1 MMIELLIAIPLI
13 TAGAVYFVKTR
24 RQMELVSTVGIVA
37 LFAVACFTVYDVVVH
52 GNIEYSVWFADS
64 LSAYML
70 IIISLIALM
79 TGIYS
84 VPYLGHKFKDKILT
98 LEREKYYYILFHVL
112 VFTMLVVVLSNNLG
126 IMWIA
131 IEATTLVSA
140 FLVGF
145 NENDTA
151 VEAAWKYLIICSVG
165 ITLALFGTILA
176 YASSINA
183 LGESSNA
190 LNWSTLMAAAGQLD
204 PTLLKI
210 SFILIMVGYGTKVG
224 LAPMHTWLPD
234 AYSQAP
240 TPISAL
246 LSGVLSNC
254 VMYAILR
261 YHMIASVTV
270 PGFSSELLLI
280 FGLVSMAVAAA
291 FIIVAR
297 DFKRLLAYS
306 SIEHMGIVAFGFG
319 IGGFLGVF
327 GALLQ
332 MMNHALTKCLLFLTA
347 GNLRQKFK
355 TREISE
361 IRGIASLM
369 PITAALFIA
378 GSLAIVGSPPFS
390 TFYSEVSIL
399 SGALSSGAYA
409 AVVIYVVLLAIIFA
423 AFMYQISRMM
433 FGEPSEGV
441 SKGELE
447 RSRFLPMGIL
457 LAMILVM
464 GVFIPAQ
471 LHDLLVN
478 IASLFGVFP

>member
-1 MMIELLIAIPLI
+1 MLELMIAIPLV
-13 TAGAVYFVKTR
+13 TAGLIYFTRSR
-24 RQMELVSTVGIVA
+24 RQLELVSIGGILA
-37 LFAVACFTVYDVVVH
+37 LFAVACSVVYDVIIN
-52 GNIEYSVWFADS
+52 GNIEYSVWYLDS

-70 IIISLIALM
+70 IIISLIGLM

-84 VPYLGHKFKDKILT
+84 VPYVAHKLEDKILT
-98 LEREKYYYILFHVL
+98 FDRAKYYFIFFHVL
-112 VFTMLVVVLSNNLG
+112 LFTMLMVVISNNLG

-176 YASSINA
+176 YASSVSW

-190 LNWSTLMAAAGQLD
+190 LNWSTLMSVADHLD

-261 YHMIASVTV
+261 YHMIASITV

-280 FGLVSMAVAAA
+280 FGLVSLAVAAG

-319 IGGFLGVF
+319 IGGFLGIF

-332 MMNHALTKCLLFLTA
+332 MLNHALTKCLLFLSA
-347 GNLRQKFK
+347 GNIRQKFK

-361 IRGIASLM
+361 IRGLATLM
-369 PITAALFIA
+369 PITAVMFIA

-390 TFYSEVSIL
+390 IFLSEVTIL
-399 SGALSSGAYA
+399 TGGLSSANYV
-409 AVVIYVVLLAIIFA
+409 AVGIYILLLAVIFG
-423 AFMYQISRMM
+423 AFMYQVSRMM
-433 FGEPSEGV
+433 FGEPTDGV
-441 SKGELE
+441 PKGELE

-457 LAMILVM
+457 LGMILVM
-464 GVFIPAQ
+464 GLVIPSQ
-471 LHDLLVN
+471 LHDLLVR
-478 IASLFGVFP
+478 IAAMFQVFP

>member
-1 MMIELLIAIPLI
+1 
-13 TAGAVYFVKTR
+13 
-24 RQMELVSTVGIVA
+24 
-37 LFAVACFTVYDVVVH
+37 VACYMVYDVITN
-52 GNIEYSVWFADS
+52 GNIEYSVWYLDS
-64 LSAYML
+64 LSAFML
-70 IIISLIALM
+70 IIISIIGLM

-84 VPYLGHKFKDKILT
+84 IPYIRHKFKDKILT
-98 LEREKYYYILFHVL
+98 FDRAEYYFILFHVL
-112 VFTMLVVVLSNNLG
+112 IFTMLMVVISNNLG

-131 IEATTLVSA
+131 IEVTTLASA

-176 YASSINA
+176 YASSVTW
-183 LGESSNA
+183 LGESSDA
-190 LNWSTLMAAAGQLD
+190 LNWSTLMGAASHLD

-234 AYSQAP
+234 SYSQAP

-261 YHMIASVTV
+261 YHMIVSITV

-319 IGGFLGVF
+319 IGGFLGIF

-332 MMNHALTKCLLFLTA
+332 MLNHALTKCLLFMGA

-361 IRGIASLM
+361 IRGVATLM
-369 PITAALFIA
+369 PITAAMFVA
-378 GSLAIVGSPPFS
+378 GALAIVGSPPFS
-390 TFYSEVSIL
+390 IFYSEVAIL
-399 SGALSSGAYA
+399 TGGLSA
-409 AVVIYVVLLAIIFA
+409 ANYLAVGIYIILLAVIFG
-423 AFMYQISRMM
+423 AFMYHISRMM
-433 FGEPSEGV
+433 FGEPSDGV
-441 SKGELE
+441 PKGELE
-447 RSRFLPMGIL
+447 HSRFLPMGIL

-464 GVFIPAQ
+464 GVFIPNQ
-471 LHDLLVN
+471 LHDLLLK
-478 IASLFGVFP
+478 IAAMFQVFP